1 MLKSMTGI
9 IAIITILFYGSNYAS
24 AEQSPRDEEVYT
36 FLKDAFQSQLSLG
49 EKHRSLEEIDLVLD
63 PYFTKEY
70 QQSFLKEHLFEE
82 EAGYITY
89 GTDFPAYYIPFF
101 SYDEETKVMESS
113 EDEIIIYE
121 FFTSEED
128 MPSLYDD
135 HYEYV
140 KLQETPSG
148 WKVNDYGFEYE
159 MPDFVKNNEKKKQED
174 LIVTKGSVK
183 DVRMN
188 RITPFG
194 MFAYPFFH
202 SLPVTIGMMASQ
214 LLHDYNQ
221 NTFLVTR

>member
-1 MLKSMTGI
+1 MLKNVIGV
-9 IAIITILFYGSNYAS
+9 IAIITIIFLGSVNAN
-24 AEQSPRDEEVYT
+24 AEQSPVNTEVYS

-49 EKHRSLEEIDLVLD
+49 EKHRSLEEIDRVLD

-70 QQSFLKEHLFEE
+70 QQSFLEEHLFEE

-113 EDEIIIYE
+113 EDEIIVYE

-159 MPDFVKNNEKKKQED
+159 MPDFVKNNEMEQED
-174 LIVTKGSVK
+174 SIVTTGSVK

-188 RITPFG
+188 RITPLG